1 MAAIA
6 RHRPFGIT
14 ILAILAGLAAL
25 VALWHTLQYLHILP
39 FTLGSLQFYGFDP
52 LGALLWAVLAAIWI
66 WAAMRLWTVDPR
78 GLMFAIVLSGLN
90 LLLAVLSILGASTFE
105 ALLPAILINAIVLLY
120 CLTPGVRRAFGA
132 APDEFVPAGPPVVPA
147 SSTPA
152 SAPPATPPAS
162 APPASAPPAASSP
175 PAAPPT
181 SPPPAAPPTS
191 APPAASSPPA
201 ASPPPTSPPPTTPPA
216 SPPPVQQ

>member
-25 VALWHTLQYLHILP
+25 VAIWHTLQYLHILP
-39 FTLGSLQFYGFDP
+39 FTLGPLQFYGVDL

-90 LLLAVLSILGASTFE
+90 LLLAVLAILGASTFE
-105 ALLPAILINAIVLLY
+105 ALLPAILLNAIVLLY

-132 APDEFVPAGPPVVPA
+132 ARDEFVPAGPPA
-147 SSTPA
+147 G
-152 SAPPATPPAS
+152 APPPPT
-162 APPASAPPAASSP
+162 AAASP
-175 PAAPPT
+175 PAA
-181 SPPPAAPPTS
+181 AA
-191 APPAASSPPA
+191 ASPPA
-201 ASPPPTSPPPTTPPA
+201 AAAAPPPPTAPTSPPPTAAAPPPPATPP
-216 SPPPVQQ
+216 

>member
-6 RHRPFGIT
+6 RHRPIGIT

-39 FTLGSLQFYGFDP
+39 FTIVPLQFYGFDL

-132 APDEFVPAGPPVVPA
+132 APDEFVPAGPPPVPA
-147 SSTPA
+147 SP
-152 SAPPATPPAS
+152 
-162 APPASAPPAASSP
+162 PPAAP
-175 PAAPPT
+175 TPPT
-181 SPPPAAPPTS
+181 SPPPA
-191 APPAASSPPA
+191 
-201 ASPPPTSPPPTTPPA
+201 TPP
-216 SPPPVQQ
+216 STPPPPVQQ